1 MMMNKCVVYLRTSS
15 LTNVGDDKDSHKR
28 QEQACI
34 DYCKS
39 NRLEV
44 DGIFYDSGVS
54 GKVSVFQRDEFKN
67 LYLHCLDREI
77 KTIVFESIS
86 RFSRDSYE
94 LEVAYRKLTKEE
106 ITLISV
112 TDGDF
117 EDDRVSTLN
126 RQIISAIS
134 EYQRK
139 EIVFNLS
146 VARDRKKSSNK
157 ELGYI
162 TLDGTGKCEGRKS
175 HKEQNPELVSLVK
188 KLRRKNWKTK
198 KQMSYRKISADL
210 FQNGIVNERGNP
222 YNSKSIREMV
232 QQ

>member
-1 MMMNKCVVYLRTSS
+1 M
-15 LTNVGDDKDSHKR
+15 
-28 QEQACI
+28 
-34 DYCKS
+34 
-39 NRLEV
+39 
-44 DGIFYDSGVS
+44 
-54 GKVSVFQRDEFKN
+54 SVFQRDEFKN

-106 ITLISV
+106 FTLISV

-126 RQIISAIS
+126 RQIILAIS

-139 EIVFNLS
+139 EIVFNLF

-157 ELGYI
+157 ESGYI
-162 TLDGTGKCEGRKS
+162 TLSGTGKCEVRKS

-198 KQMSYRKISADL
+198 KQMSYRKISDHL

>member
-1 MMMNKCVVYLRTSS
+1 MMNKCVVYLRTSS

-34 DYCKS
+34 DYCKL

-44 DGIFYDSGVS
+44 DEIFYDSGIS
-54 GKVSVFQRDEFKN
+54 GKVSVFQRGEFKN
-67 LYLHCLDREI
+67 LYLHCLDRGI

-106 ITLISV
+106 FTLISV

-157 ELGYI
+157 GSGYV
-162 TLDGTGKCEGRKS
+162 TLSGTGKCEGRKS

-198 KQMSYRKISADL
+198 KQLSYRKISADL
-210 FQNGIVNERGNP
+210 FQNGIVNERGNR

>member
-1 MMMNKCVVYLRTSS
+1 MKNCVIYKRTSS
-15 LTNVGDDKDSHKR
+15 LTNAGEDKDSHKR

-39 NRLEV
+39 NQLEV
-44 DGIFYDSGVS
+44 DEIFYDSGIS
-54 GKVSVFQRDEFKN
+54 GKVSVFQRDAFKK
-67 LYLHCLDREI
+67 LYLHCLDRGI

-94 LEVAYRKLTKEE
+94 LEVAYRKLTSEE
-106 ITLISV
+106 FTLISV

-139 EIVFNLS
+139 EIVFNLY

-157 ELGYI
+157 ESGYV
-162 TLDGTGKCEGRKS
+162 TLNGDGKCEGRKT
-175 HKEQNPELVSLVK
+175 HKEKNPELVALVK
-188 KLRRKNWKTK
+188 KLRRKNWRTK
-198 KQMSYRKISADL
+198 KQLSYRKISEHL
-210 FQNGIVNERGNP
+210 FQNGIVNERG
-222 YNSKSIREMV
+222 KRFHVQSIRSMI